1 MVVEGEIADAD
12 GVGVEVE
19 LVDGVLVVVVEA
31 VVVAGG
37 VEAEEGV
44 AEPAVMELEPRAGL
58 DVPREVLKLPLKR
71 PDELL
76 TSRLVAEWK
85 FESLFAPP

>member
-1 MVVEGEIADAD
+1 MVEGEIAGAG